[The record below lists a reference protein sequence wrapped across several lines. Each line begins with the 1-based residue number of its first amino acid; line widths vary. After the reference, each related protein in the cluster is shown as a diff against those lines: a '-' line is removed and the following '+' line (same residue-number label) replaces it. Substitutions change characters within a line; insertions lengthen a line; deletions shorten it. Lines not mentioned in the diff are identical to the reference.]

1 MKYNRDWNNVN
12 SIEILIHGLVMGT
25 INKLP
30 GISGGLYSLIIG
42 FYNHLI
48 NSIQSLN
55 YKNFQVLK
63 DQGLKLFL
71 KKINAFFLLF
81 ISAGMILSYF
91 TTSKILDYFIVK
103 NELLVWS
110 VFFGL
115 IIGSVYILVKRKDKT
130 NLQSALFLIF
140 GLVFGIILSVSE
152 PLYENR
158 NIVFIFFCGFISICG
173 ITIPGLSGS
182 FLLILLGNY
191 KLLLVDSVNNFFN
204 LITNIF
210 YPNDQKLIV
219 ENEMINILIVF
230 FIGSVLGLIILSKF
244 LTYLTKKY
252 PSQLDHLIIGFVI
265 GTLPIVWPWN
275 QINNNLDQIEIENSV
290 NYIAFGLILLGILV
304 TIFINNYVD
313 KKNIRIN
320 R

>member
-1 MKYNRDWNNVN
+1 MRYKRDWNDVN
-12 SIEILIHGLVMGT
+12 SFEILFHGLVMGT

-63 DQGLKLFL
+63 YHGIKLFL
-71 KKINAFFLLF
+71 KKVNGFFLLF

-91 TTSKILDYFIVK
+91 TTSKILDYFMVK

-115 IIGSVYILVKRKDKT
+115 IIGSVYILVKRKNKT
-130 NLQSALFLIF
+130 NLQSALLLIF
-140 GLVFGIILSVSE
+140 GLIFGIILSVSE

-158 NIVFIFFCGFISICG
+158 NLIFIFFCGFISICG

-204 LITNIF
+204 LITNMF
-210 YPNDQKLIV
+210 FPNDQKLIV
-219 ENEMINILIVF
+219 ENEMIYILIVF
-230 FIGSVLGLIILSKF
+230 FIGSVLGLVVLSKF

-252 PSQLDHLIIGFVI
+252 PNQLDHLIIGFVI

-275 QINNNLDQIEIENSV
+275 QIKNSPGQIEMVDSI
-290 NYIAFGLILLGILV
+290 NYLAFGLILVGILI